1 MTLEDSLEGDQKGA
15 PTDEEKGESSV
26 PSLFEGAGELKAEL
40 AAAEGGTTQ
49 VVPTTEESIGPVEPA
64 QGTCG
69 KFFAVKTS
77 IGHERIAAD
86 MIAHRVKVTGEDVYA
101 ILSPQNLR
109 GYVLVEAADEER
121 LRHMLKGVRRVHNV
135 VGGVTSLQEIDHYLT
150 PKPVVSGIVEGDII
164 ELIAGPFKGEKAR
177 VKQIDEGKEE
187 ITVELIES
195 VIPIPIT
202 VRGDHVRVIEKG
214 GDESPSSG
222 TNRRER

>member
-1 MTLEDSLEGDQKGA
+1 MTPDDSLDDDKNPA
-15 PTDEEKGESSV
+15 DLKAESSV
-26 PSLFEGAGELKAEL
+26 PSLFEGAGDLKAEL
-40 AAAEGGTTQ
+40 EAAEGGTAQ
-49 VVPTTEESIGPVEPA
+49 VVPTSETSTDPVEPA
-64 QGTCG
+64 EGTCG

-135 VGGVTSLQEIDHYLT
+135 VGGVTTLQEIDHYLT
-150 PKPVVSGIVEGDII
+150 PKPVVSGIVEGDIV

-214 GDESPSSG
+214 GDESPIQSS
-222 TNRRER
+222 NRRDR